1 MSAERGG
8 GFPCSS
14 CELSLLCFSTHNRL
28 LTCRHIP
35 LQREEAPKAA
45 EKRKGSWKDEE
56 DDIESTYVIL
66 EQPLSAAARTSS
78 RPNVADSRSK
88 EIPSTNTNLNSKGA
102 SGQHSVGARTSTKPG
117 SDGKRGTSISSSVS
131 VPRTD
136 VVTPSISAP
145 TFRKPGPVV
154 NLAAG
159 SSRQGGQS
167 AVAGPS
173 HVNEESKKAPIPQN
187 VQSRDV
193 KNAWNIPP
201 SSSSGPGTSVQQE
214 SSLDEPQ
221 EPTYTFADRSMS
233 VAAVPVTRFRSV
245 PFGTVQSESRDV
257 TPDDSLPT
265 WMGESAFPNLQSG
278 SAEIASENKSSPSR
292 VSEETSIERS
302 LPTFSFFSRKFDVV
316 GPSQPSVLMNDRENV
331 EPTSVPEDED
341 PVEMWS
347 SEQEQPV
354 KDAADFG
361 DNWELVS
368 RDWSRR
374 TSEKVV
380 EEAGPEASQS
390 EEGSGSVD
398 NIAGGYVLLGSR
410 MLGAPDLSQSET
422 SNDEPPMSFDTSAQS
437 QSKVCAFII
446 MCFPK

>member
-1 MSAERGG
+1 M
-8 GFPCSS
+8 
-14 CELSLLCFSTHNRL
+14 
-28 LTCRHIP
+28 LTSRDVP

-66 EQPLSAAARTSS
+66 EQPLPAAARTSS
-78 RPNVADSRSK
+78 RPNVVDSRSK
-88 EIPSTNTNLNSKGA
+88 EIPNANTKLKSKGA
-102 SGQHSVGARTSTKPG
+102 SGQHPVGVRTSTKPG
-117 SDGKRGTSISSSVS
+117 SDGKKGTSISNSVS
-131 VPRTD
+131 VPQTD

-145 TFRKPGPVV
+145 MFKKSGPIV

-159 SSRQGGQS
+159 SSRQGAQS

-173 HVNEESKKAPIPQN
+173 HVNEESKKAPIPQTL
-187 VQSRDV
+187 QSRDI

-201 SSSSGPGTSVQQE
+201 SSSSGPGTSVQQA

-233 VAAVPVTRFRSV
+233 VAAVPVTKFRSV
-245 PFGTVQSESRDV
+245 PFGTVQSDSRDV
-257 TPDDSLPT
+257 APNDSLPT
-265 WMGESAFPNLQSG
+265 WMGEGAFPNLQSG
-278 SAEIASENKSSPSR
+278 SAKIASENKNSPSR
-292 VSEETSIERS
+292 VPEEISIERS

-316 GPSQPSVLMNDRENV
+316 GPSEPSVLMNDRENV
-331 EPTSVPEDED
+331 EPTSVPEDQD
-341 PVEMWS
+341 PVQMWS
-347 SEQEQPV
+347 SEQEHPV

-368 RDWSRR
+368 RDWSRK

-390 EEGSGSVD
+390 EEGARSVN

-410 MLGAPDLSQSET
+410 MLGAPDMNQSET

-446 MCFPK
+446 LSFPK

>member
-1 MSAERGG
+1 M
-8 GFPCSS
+8 
-14 CELSLLCFSTHNRL
+14 
-28 LTCRHIP
+28 LTSRDVP

-66 EQPLSAAARTSS
+66 EQPLPAAARTSS
-78 RPNVADSRSK
+78 RPNVVDSRSK
-88 EIPSTNTNLNSKGA
+88 EIPNANTKLKSKGA
-102 SGQHSVGARTSTKPG
+102 SGQHPVGVRTSTKPG
-117 SDGKRGTSISSSVS
+117 SDGKKGTSISNSVS
-131 VPRTD
+131 VPQTD

-145 TFRKPGPVV
+145 MFKKPGPIV

-159 SSRQGGQS
+159 SSRQGAQS
-167 AVAGPS
+167 VVAGPS
-173 HVNEESKKAPIPQN
+173 HVNEESKKAPIPQTL
-187 VQSRDV
+187 QSRDI

-201 SSSSGPGTSVQQE
+201 SSSSGPGTSVQQA

-233 VAAVPVTRFRSV
+233 VAAVPVTKFRSV
-245 PFGTVQSESRDV
+245 PFGTVQSDSRDV
-257 TPDDSLPT
+257 APNDSLPT
-265 WMGESAFPNLQSG
+265 WMGEGAFPNLQSG
-278 SAEIASENKSSPSR
+278 SAKIASENKNSPSR
-292 VSEETSIERS
+292 VPEEISIERS

-316 GPSQPSVLMNDRENV
+316 GPSEPSVLMNDRENV

-341 PVEMWS
+341 PVQMWS
-347 SEQEQPV
+347 SEQEHPV

-368 RDWSRR
+368 RDWSRK

-390 EEGSGSVD
+390 EEGARSVN

-410 MLGAPDLSQSET
+410 MLGAPDMNQSET

-446 MCFPK
+446 LSFPK